1 MHLIHCVLCTLF
13 IRSPVAT
20 LLLQPDWSDDLNTVG
35 VVSSCVLSPLPP
47 WCHAS
52 LLCKTYPIHLLT
64 HCHPSLQSGYQIT
77 QKRVPIAER
86 GFLEFVVSKDFPG
99 VTSEWLGRMMRVAV
113 KQIHLEQDSGQTQY
127 NPSDP
132 DGNTT
137 MVDFSRS
144 GKPLMMQ

>member
-1 MHLIHCVLCTLF
+1 MSLIQWIWSFPVCCLSPTPHGATPHCIV
-13 IRSPVAT
+13 RH
-20 LLLQPDWSDDLNTVG
+20 LLL
-35 VVSSCVLSPLPP
+35 
-47 WCHAS
+47 
-52 LLCKTYPIHLLT
+52 LLT

-99 VTSEWLGRMMRVAV
+99 VTSEWLGRVMRVAV
-113 KQIHLEQDSGQTQY
+113 KQIHLEQDSGRTQY